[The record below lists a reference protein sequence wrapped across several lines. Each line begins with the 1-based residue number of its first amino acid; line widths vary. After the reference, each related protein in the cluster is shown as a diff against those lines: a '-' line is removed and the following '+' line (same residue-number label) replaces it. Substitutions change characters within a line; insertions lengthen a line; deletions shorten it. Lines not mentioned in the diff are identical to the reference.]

1 MKTARLFLA
10 LCCFLLLA
18 SSLIAHFR
26 IFEGRASRLAAAVYP
41 MTEIQDTDKLVYA
54 DFETMKDNRPSSS
67 RGGWVQMLSYE
78 ESPTMRSSYKGMAG
92 SNPPAPDIVRTSKDN
107 PNKAISFDY
116 QLLGPNQWAGVGVEI
131 HGQADKDGKLVP
143 DDVSAY
149 KYLMLQ
155 AYATGVPALRI
166 EFLSKGQG
174 IRVSNGYPQM
184 TFKITA
190 GFNTYK
196 IPLKSLEQPQ
206 WADPRVATK
215 DVLKKL
221 TSISV
226 TANCGPCAPTTGT
239 VVIDNL
245 VFQN

>member
-1 MKTARLFLA
+1 MKTAKLFLA
-10 LCCFLLLA
+10 VCCFLLLA
-18 SSLIAHFR
+18 SSLIGQFG
-26 IFEGRASRLAAAVYP
+26 IFEARASRSVATASLV
-41 MTEIQDTDKLVYA
+41 TVTQDTDKLVFA
-54 DFETMKDNRPSSS
+54 DFETLKDNRPVSS
-67 RGGWVQMLSYE
+67 RGGWVQLLSYQ
-78 ESPTMRSSYKGMAG
+78 ESPTIRSSYKGMAG
-92 SNPPAPDIVRTSKDN
+92 ANPPAPDIVRTSKDS

-131 HGQADKDGKLVP
+131 HGQADQDGKLVS

-149 KYLMLQ
+149 KYLTLQ
-155 AYATGVPALRI
+155 AYATGVPSLRI

-174 IRVSNGYPQM
+174 INISNGYPQM
-184 TFKITA
+184 TFKVTP

-226 TANCGPCAPTTGT
+226 TAYCGPCAPITGT